1 MRGAIRGKAMSASN
15 KSSFLSYP
23 AMVSGDEIGEAL
35 VLAALG
41 HSLAK
46 RYDGVVDEPLPFAL
60 ARLLETLRDHE
71 GANRGAR

>member
-1 MRGAIRGKAMSASN
+1 MSVSN

-23 AMVSGDEIGEAL
+23 ATIAGDEIGEAL

-46 RYDGVVDEPLPFAL
+46 RYDGVVDEPLPTAL

-71 GANRGAR
+71 STSRHAH